1 MENTPKTNVPKAAVK
16 TAVKAGSP
24 AKTENRIE
32 NKTENK
38 AENVILTAKARA
50 MNLPVSAKHCI
61 ELSRNLRYKT
71 TVEAKKILEGVLSYK
86 KALPFYRFV
95 HNIGHRQGIGS
106 GRYPQKATKEFMH
119 LVKAVEANAQAKGM
133 NITNLKIIKILANR
147 AATPQTGN
155 RHRRGTKRTHLE
167 IEVREKKA
175 FKTERKVREQK
186 NTKK

>member
-1 MENTPKTNVPKAAVK
+1 MENTSKTSAPKAAVK
-16 TAVKAGSP
+16 P
-24 AKTENRIE
+24 AKVESIAKTDNRTE
-32 NKTENK
+32 NKTDNK
-38 AENVILTAKARA
+38 AVILTAKARA
-50 MNLPVSAKHCI
+50 LNLPVSSKHCI

-71 TVEAKKILEGVLSYK
+71 TVEAKKLLEGVLSYK

-95 HNIGHRQGIGS
+95 HDIGHRQGVGS

-133 NITNLKIIKILANR
+133 NTANLKIIKILANR
-147 AATPQTGN
+147 AAAPQTGN

-186 NTKK
+186 NPKK

>member
-1 MENTPKTNVPKAAVK
+1 MENTPKTSAPKVAVK
-16 TAVKAGSP
+16 VEST
-24 AKTENRIE
+24 AKTENKMD

-38 AENVILTAKARA
+38 AIILTAKARA
-50 MNLPVSAKHCI
+50 MNLPVSTKHCI

-71 TVEAKKILEGVLSYK
+71 TVEAKKLMEEVLSYK

-95 HNIGHRQGIGS
+95 HDIGHRQGVGS

-133 NITNLKIIKILANR
+133 NIANLKIIKILANR
-147 AATPQTGN
+147 AAVPRTGN
-155 RHRRGTKRTHLE
+155 RQRRGTKRTHLE

-175 FKTERKVREQK
+175 ISSERKVREQ
-186 NTKK
+186 NKKGGKPFNRK